1 MTREEY
7 GHRAKV
13 EGTGDKVQPEN
24 YSLSHTFLTLLG
36 QLAVGGGSLSKHTKN
51 QQTCRLEIVLSRS
64 LLNCQLFAIRKFSL

>member
-24 YSLSHTFLTLLG
+24 YSLSHTFLALLG

-51 QQTCRLEIVLSRS
+51 Q
-64 LLNCQLFAIRKFSL
+64 

>member
-13 EGTGDKVQPEN
+13 EGTGDEVQAEN
-24 YSLSHTFLTLLG
+24 YSFSHTFLALLG
-36 QLAVGGGSLSKHTKN
+36 QLAVGRGSLSKHTK
-51 QQTCRLEIVLSRS
+51 TCRLEIVLSRS